1 MKYYNLVLRLMI
13 EDYKKMGLTIEQAD
27 ELYDRFNI
35 ITIFKNGKVDFAN
48 ERD

>member
-1 MKYYNLVLRLMI
+1 MKYYNLVLRLII

-35 ITIFKNGKVDFAN
+35 ITIYKNRKVDFTN

>member
-27 ELYDRFNI
+27 ELYEKFNI
-35 ITIFKNGKVDFAN
+35 ITIFKNGKVDFTN
-48 ERD
+48 EFI

>member
-1 MKYYNLVLRLMI
+1 MKYYNLVLRLII
-13 EDYKKMGLTIEQAD
+13 EDYKKMGLTIEQAY

-35 ITIFKNGKVDFAN
+35 ITIYKNRKVDFTN